1 MIGFMYKKTL
11 IESLDRFFLYLG
23 GNFITMG
30 LMFCTVMG
38 YVFLGGNKFI
48 PIAGF
53 VILYSVYISIWL
65 GAFWGTTDRT
75 RSAFSLLLRGV
86 LYGLVNVVIGTVCIT
101 GLRFYALKG
110 GFGYFA
116 AVICAILLIF
126 WSAASVYT
134 PYYLALQRK
143 GFIASFKKSFDI
155 FNARPG
161 IGILVFFSYMLF
173 IVLNITFFVGSSFGI
188 GIVSQIGRAYLL
200 LDEYADAHPHE
211 EFDWKQVFA
220 KEIENI
226 EDVNLKGILMPW
238 KKNKIKK
245 K

>member
-1 MIGFMYKKTL
+1 MYKKTL

-30 LMFCTVMG
+30 LMFCAVMA
-38 YVFLGGNKFI
+38 YVFLAGNKFV

-65 GAFWGTTDRT
+65 GAFWGATDRT
-75 RSAFSLLLRGV
+75 RSAFSLLFRGV
-86 LYGLVNVVIGTVCIT
+86 LYGLVNIVVGTVCIT
-101 GLRFYALKG
+101 GLRFYYLKG

-116 AVICAILLIF
+116 SVVCALLLVLWI
-126 WSAASVYT
+126 AATVYT

-143 GFIASFKKSFDI
+143 GFIESFKYSFAV
-155 FNARPG
+155 FNERPG
-161 IGILVFFSYMLF
+161 IGLLVFFSYIFFSILS
-173 IVLNITFFVGSSFGI
+173 ITFFIGSSFGI
-188 GIVSQIGRAYLL
+188 GIASQIGRAYLL
-200 LDEYADAHPHE
+200 LDEYAADHPHDE
-211 EFDWKQVFA
+211 CDWKHVFA

-238 KKNKIKK
+238 KKNKTKK